1 MFWNKKKKEKDE
13 TEEDIY
19 EYEGELSDEGDELN
33 DVENGKEALE
43 RCSAEKDK
51 EDGSIAEDEEEG
63 FDADFDAEEYFEN
76 EKDGDVAAEAVE
88 EEAAV
93 TVTVKV
99 DSLNALAEFVSL
111 RRPLCMQFMKKESP
125 EVFELREAHLR
136 IAKVWGTVSM
146 SRECS
151 AEEYARI
158 MLAIELL
165 ENPDDFYVLP
175 ALTENDL
182 REAMA
187 DFCEEKYG
195 AKSRKTAGSP
205 KKFAR
210 LVEENGDKEEWKLFA
225 KELLY
230 KKTADFCEEN
240 GITFSETDEEE
251 TNE

>member
-1 MFWNKKKKEKDE
+1 MFWNKKKKDE
-13 TEEDIY
+13 SEEDIY
-19 EYEGELSDEGDELN
+19 EYDGELSD
-33 DVENGKEALE
+33 DVEDGINDEE
-43 RCSAEKDK
+43 SPTREDSDEFNAEKD
-51 EDGSIAEDEEEG
+51 EDLTEEDDE
-63 FDADFDAEEYFEN
+63 DFDGEFNAEEYFEN
-76 EKDGDVAAEAVE
+76 EEDADGKSAEN
-88 EEAAV
+88 EAATA

-111 RRPLCMQFMKKESP
+111 RHPLNLQFMKKESP

-136 IAKVWGTVSM
+136 IAKVWGSVSM

-151 AEEYARI
+151 AEEYAKI

-182 REAMA
+182 KEAMA

-195 AKSRKTAGSP
+195 VKSKKAAGNP

-225 KELLY
+225 KEILY

-240 GITFSETDEEE
+240 GITFSETYEEE

>member
-1 MFWNKKKKEKDE
+1 MFWNKKKKEKSE

-19 EYEGELSDEGDELN
+19 EYDGVLTDEEDG
-33 DVENGKEALE
+33 ENGVNNGSAKDLNGGDGG
-43 RCSAEKDK
+43 AEKY
-51 EDGSIAEDEEEG
+51 GGFSEEETDG
-63 FDADFDAEEYFEN
+63 EFNAEEYFVNSE
-76 EKDGDVAAEAVE
+76 DGGITDQGVEDEAPT
-88 EEAAV
+88 A

-111 RRPLCMQFMKKESP
+111 RHPLNLQFMKKESS

-136 IAKVWGTVSM
+136 IAKVWGSVSM

-151 AEEYARI
+151 AEEYAKI

-175 ALTENDL
+175 ALTESDIK
-182 REAMA
+182 EAMA

-195 AKSRKTAGSP
+195 VKSRKAAGSP

-230 KKTADFCEEN
+230 KKTSDFCEEN
-240 GITFSETDEEE
+240 GIDFSLSNDEE